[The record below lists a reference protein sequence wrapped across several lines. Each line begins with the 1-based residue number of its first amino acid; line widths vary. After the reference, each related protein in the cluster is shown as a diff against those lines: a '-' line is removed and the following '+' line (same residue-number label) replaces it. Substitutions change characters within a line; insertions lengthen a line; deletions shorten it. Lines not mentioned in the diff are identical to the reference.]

1 VPFIIGLIGIIG
13 AAYFWAQR
21 ARGASVV
28 AEDIVGM
35 AGDVMNAARR
45 FGFRRRANVHPVES
59 LEDADV
65 AMAAVGIAFLEM
77 GGLPSVQQQEALIR
91 SLQSHLGQSHEQAQ
105 EAVILG
111 RWLVG
116 ECGGA
121 QAGFD
126 RLARRL
132 FKMRG
137 HDGFEPLLAV
147 LKDVAAASSTALVV
161 RQSEALSGLATVFR
175 LRG

>member
-1 VPFIIGLIGIIG
+1 MPFIIGLIGIIG

-21 ARGASVV
+21 ARGASVI

-59 LEDADV
+59 LDDADV
-65 AMAAVGIAFLEM
+65 AVAAVGIAFLEM
-77 GGLPSVQQQEALIR
+77 GGLPSVEQQEALIR
-91 SLQSHLGQSHEQAQ
+91 SLQSHLGQSHDKAQ
-105 EAVILG
+105 EAIILG
-111 RWLVG
+111 RWLVS

-121 QAGFD
+121 QQGFD
-126 RLARRL
+126 RLSRRL
-132 FKMRG
+132 YKLRG

-147 LKDVAAASSTALVV
+147 LKDVAGAGRGELVA
-161 RQSEALSGLATVFR
+161 RQSEALAGLAAVFR